1 MTSKSRRIHR
11 PRWHYIITITWTD
24 TGGID
29 RMVTD
34 TGSVAPLPGHTR
46 ERMFEF
52 LYDRAVRDAG
62 AAESLVLFF
71 SLEPDDLYQEGRGG
85 D

>member
-1 MTSKSRRIHR
+1 MTRAHSKSIR

-24 TGGID
+24 TGGTD

-71 SLEPDDLYQEGRGG
+71 SLEPDDLC
-85 D
+85 